1 MLRLLLLIIG
11 GGISVFLIALMI
23 RYMLKVSF
31 AWDSRMCTKLKR
43 SFCGFRRHLRMPTAI
58 GVVPEF
64 FYFMV
69 LGRENYFNARWWA
82 LRAASYISFLLFL
95 AALFSRS
102 TVENYYSWSYL
113 GENGLTAYFTG
124 SGMWYL
130 NMINFF
136 FLGLIAMIL
145 IESILMHKAWAPV
158 RFIMYTFLSLCMA
171 YISVI
176 TIALIIAIT
185 FLYVCYKI
193 IRFFMSSGR
202 NTKVE
207 VDNDDGVS
215 DKLNNTYRQFRAELY
230 EWETERKNDRKARR
244 DEKKTVIKRR
254 KPRIER
260 KPRSVH
266 KNNDIPRIHPE

>member
-1 MLRLLLLIIG
+1 MLRFLLLIIG

-23 RYMLKVSF
+23 RYLLKVSF
-31 AWDSRMCTKLKR
+31 AWDSRMCAKLNS
-43 SFCGFRRHLRMPTAI
+43 SFCGFRRHLRMPTVI
-58 GVVPEF
+58 GVTPEF

-82 LRAASYISFLLFL
+82 LRAASYLSFLLFL

-102 TVENYYSWSYL
+102 TLENYYSWSFL
-113 GENGLTAYFTG
+113 TENGVMAYFTG

-130 NMINFF
+130 NMLNFF

-145 IESILMHKAWAPV
+145 IESIRMHKAWAPV
-158 RFIMYTFLSLCMA
+158 RFLLYTFLSFCMA

-176 TIALIIAIT
+176 TMALIIAIT

-202 NTKVE
+202 KTKIE
-207 VDNDDGVS
+207 MDDDDTSG
-215 DKLNNTYRQFRAELY
+215 KLNNTYRQFRAELY
-230 EWETERKNDRKARR
+230 EWEAERKAERKSRR
-244 DEKKTVIKRR
+244 VEKETVIKRK

-260 KPRSVH
+260 KPRSRH
-266 KNNDIPRIHPE
+266 IDDDIPRY